1 MGRAFTI
8 AGLAALALLTA
19 GCATSPPTR
28 SVGAIRAQFEA
39 ASGDVLVVAHRG
51 CWHEAPENSL
61 DAIAACARLGVDM
74 VEIDVRET
82 ADGQLVLLHD
92 ASLERM
98 TDGAGR
104 LSQTSLARF
113 RTLRLREG
121 RGGPGARLT
130 SLNPPT
136 LREALRAAKG
146 KVMLN
151 LDAKQ
156 DLHDRIFAEVADEGM
171 NDQILMK
178 MRAAP
183 DDPALVNAAFHG
195 RALFMPVI
203 FQCPLVPAPASNAP
217 YCVGRLSDVVAGYDR
232 YDPIA
237 YEVIY
242 TDRAFLTEG
251 METMAGRG
259 RVWVNTLKPEFA
271 AGDVDADAL
280 AHPDQVWGRLVSA
293 GVNIIQTDE
302 PAALLA
308 YLASIDRHGS
318 ASSGDRPRSP
328 TPQDIHGDRQ

>member
-1 MGRAFTI
+1 MRRPFAF
-8 AGLAALALLTA
+8 AGLAALGLLAT
-19 GCATSPPTR
+19 GCATSPPSR
-28 SVGAIRAQFEA
+28 SVAAIRAQFEA
-39 ASGDVLVVAHRG
+39 TGGDVLVVAHRG
-51 CWHEAPENSL
+51 CWREAPENSL
-61 DAIAACARLGVDM
+61 AAIAACASLGVDM

-82 ADGQLVLLHD
+82 ADGHLVLLHD

-98 TDGAGR
+98 TDGAGP
-104 LSQTSLARF
+104 LSQADLARF
-113 RTLRLREG
+113 RALRLREG
-121 RGGPGARLT
+121 RGGPGAALT
-130 SLNPPT
+130 ALHPPT

-156 DLHDRIFAEVADEGM
+156 DLHDRIFAEVAAEGM

-183 DDPALVNAAFHG
+183 NDPALVNAAFHG

-203 FQCPLVPAPASNAP
+203 FQCPPVPAPASGAP
-217 YCVGRLSDVVAGYDR
+217 YCVLTLSEAVAGYDR

-237 YEVIY
+237 HEIIY

-251 METMAGRG
+251 MTALSARG

-271 AGDVDADAL
+271 AGDIDAEAL
-280 AHPDQVWGRLVSA
+280 ADPDRVWGRLVSA
-293 GVNIIQTDE
+293 GVDIIQTDE

-308 YLASIDRHGS
+308 YLAAIGRHAPPPAADRPHS
-318 ASSGDRPRSP
+318 PIPDPVRGDRR
-328 TPQDIHGDRQ
+328 